1 MQKKLIKSAG
11 PLVAEALYKPRTA
24 LTGRGR
30 GRKSN
35 PTNEMQRIVNDKL
48 SWQKLKW
55 LLAANFIKGD
65 IVGCLT
71 FDDDHLPETRK
82 QVTNKLGWFRR
93 KAEAARRARGQELVM
108 FWSIEHRHGD
118 GRWHIHIVANATGGE
133 DYAELHRLWG
143 QGETE
148 FAALRVDAKRNYETL
163 ARYMCKEARE
173 KVGQRSW
180 SYTRNAKKPETES
193 FWVPD
198 DTTLRVP
205 KDTTVFKDVRAKGE
219 YQYIEFAYDNALR
232 RRRRS
237 PRRLR

>member
-11 PLVAEALYKPRTA
+11 PLVAEALYKPRTSPA
-24 LTGRGR
+24 GRGR
-30 GRKSN
+30 GRKTN

-48 SWQKLKW
+48 SWLKLKW

-93 KAEAARRARGQELVM
+93 KAEAARRERGQELVM

-148 FAALRVDAKRNYETL
+148 FAALRVDTKRNYETL

-173 KVGQRSW
+173 FQPTRPVRGATANLHRS
-180 SYTRNAKKPETES
+180 YVQICARITKN
-193 FWVPD
+193 D
-198 DTTLRVP
+198 L
-205 KDTTVFKDVRAKGE
+205 
-219 YQYIEFAYDNALR
+219 YQPTSIQNIPFMPPN
-232 RRRRS
+232 
-237 PRRLR
+237 